1 MIRRSLYSP
10 INTNPTDNG
19 DPLST
24 IKTLAGVATAMDMD
38 DVAAMVASRS
48 VDCTFMDET
57 TRILTQHVYSAFPS
71 PPPLPTSAAAAASS
85 SLVGAAPNDGAD
97 RISFLPDD
105 TLRGVV
111 SPLPVKDA
119 ARTTALS
126 RRWRGIWPSIPLAL
140 ADAHGPPPRRR
151 RAPRPRRAP
160 IHITGASMPAHPA
173 GVARRLHLLAARG
186 VQELVFVNRPTAAG
200 EQLEIISGGGLFSC
214 TSLTRLHIG
223 FWSIPDT
230 SVLPPAA
237 VFPCLRELGL
247 GCVAADER
255 DLAFLIER
263 CPVLEKLIVVASC
276 CAVPIRIRSGSLRC
290 VQVCSSVVP
299 EITVG
304 HASVLER
311 LLLWQVCGK
320 SSGPVTLSTRIR
332 IGYAPNLRFLGFLV
346 PGMHQLQ
353 IGNTLIK
360 AGTKACSSITVPSV
374 RILAVQVKLGTH
386 IKAMM
391 LPSFLRCFPN
401 TETLYVQSEDDDI
414 IHPRGRGLA
423 SISGDGQLDLKFW
436 EEADPIECVQRSIKK
451 VILRDFRGR
460 RSELDFLRFVAE
472 RAQVLEKMVV
482 EMAHGFSPWDQVGAK
497 LKTFMDAAKWANRC
511 CTLTV
516 SDNPFSEEKG
526 TPWCY
531 LRAFDRSIEDP
542 FDASKCVD
550 GKCQSN

>member
-1 MIRRSLYSP
+1 
-10 INTNPTDNG
+10 
-19 DPLST
+19 
-24 IKTLAGVATAMDMD
+24 MDMD
-38 DVAAMVASRS
+38 DVAAMLASSS
-48 VDCTFMDET
+48 VDFAFMDET

-71 PPPLPTSAAAAASS
+71 PPPLPTSVAAAASS
-85 SLVGAAPNDGAD
+85 SPAPPPDDGAD

-105 TLRGVV
+105 ILRGVV
-111 SPLPVKDA
+111 SRLPVKDA

-126 RRWRGIWPSIPLAL
+126 RRWRRVWPSIPLAL
-140 ADAHGPPPRRR
+140 ADAHFPHAAVSRALAAHPGPFRS
-151 RAPRPRRAP
+151 

-186 VQELVFVNRPTAAG
+186 VQELVFVNRPPATTTMAAAAQP
-200 EQLEIISGGGLFSC
+200 QLVEIPGGGLFSC

-263 CPVLEKLIVVASC
+263 CPVLEKLVVIVSC
-276 CAVPIRIRSGSLRC
+276 CAVPIRIRSSSLRC

-311 LLLWQVCGK
+311 LLLWQVWGK

-360 AGTKACSSITVPSV
+360 AGTKACPSITVPSV

-423 SISGDGQLDLKFW
+423 SISGNGQLDLKFW
-436 EEADPIECVQRSIKK
+436 EETDPIECVQRSVKK

-482 EMAHGFSPWDQVGAK
+482 EMAHGFSPSDQVGAK
-497 LKTFMDAAKWANRC
+497 LKTFMGAAKWANRC
-511 CTLTV
+511 CKLTV

-531 LRAFDRSIEDP
+531 LRAFERSIEDP